1 MEHKKRLGILV
12 GGGPAPGINGV
23 IGSVAIAANLRGLEV
38 IGIYDGFKWISSSSF
53 DPTQHTVKLEIKD
66 VSRIHL
72 QGGSILRTARD
83 SLVKGGK
90 IDSEKVANVK
100 RAMETLGISYLVTI
114 GGDDTAYSASIL
126 DSEMQG
132 ALLTAHVPKTI
143 DNDLPLPGNMPTFGF
158 QTARDLATQLVK
170 NLMEDAKTTNRWY
183 FVVMMG
189 RSAGHLALGVGK
201 SAGATLTI
209 IPEEFGQQTIRVED
223 VCDIL
228 EGAMLKRRLLGRKD
242 GVAVIAEGV
251 ALKFGSVEEIEQ
263 ILGKSIPRDPHGH
276 VRLAEVPLGE
286 LLKSEIE
293 RRFNERGE
301 KITIVTKDIG
311 YELRCAPPN
320 AFDIEYTRE
329 LGFGAV
335 EYLLSNEYSLKNQ
348 QKGALISIFEGKLN
362 PIPFEQIRDPQT
374 GRTKVRTVDINSYS
388 YRVARSFMIRLEKE
402 DLEDSNTLDKLASL
416 SGLSKDAFKKKFQ
429 KATEW

>member
-53 DPTQHTVKLEIKD
+53 DPVQHTVKLEIKD

-83 SLVKGGK
+83 SLVKKGK
-90 IDSEKVANVK
+90 IDSEKVDNVK
-100 RAMETLGISYLVTI
+100 RAMKTLGISYLVTI

-335 EYLLSNEYSLKNQ
+335 EYLLSNEYNLKKQ

-402 DLEDSNTLDKLASL
+402 DLEDPDTLDKLASL

>member
-1 MEHKKRLGILV
+1 
-12 GGGPAPGINGV
+12 
-23 IGSVAIAANLRGLEV
+23 
-38 IGIYDGFKWISSSSF
+38 
-53 DPTQHTVKLEIKD
+53 
-66 VSRIHL
+66 
-72 QGGSILRTARD
+72 
-83 SLVKGGK
+83 
-90 IDSEKVANVK
+90 
-100 RAMETLGISYLVTI
+100 
-114 GGDDTAYSASIL
+114 
-126 DSEMQG
+126 
-132 ALLTAHVPKTI
+132 
-143 DNDLPLPGNMPTFGF
+143 
-158 QTARDLATQLVK
+158 
-170 NLMEDAKTTNRWY
+170 
-183 FVVMMG
+183 
-189 RSAGHLALGVGK
+189 
-201 SAGATLTI
+201 
-209 IPEEFGQQTIRVED
+209 
-223 VCDIL
+223 
-228 EGAMLKRRLLGRKD
+228 
-242 GVAVIAEGV
+242 V

-263 ILGKSIPRDPHGH
+263 ILGKPIPRDPHGH

-402 DLEDSNTLDKLASL
+402 DLEDPNTLDKLASL

>member
-38 IGIYDGFKWISSSSF
+38 IGIYDGFKWISSPSF
-53 DPTQHTVKLEIKD
+53 DPEQHTVKLEIKD
-66 VSRIHL
+66 ISRIHL

-83 SLVKGGK
+83 SLVKAGK

-100 RAMETLGISYLVTI
+100 KAMKTLGISYLVTI

-209 IPEEFGQQTIRVED
+209 IPEEFGQQNIKVED

-228 EGAMLKRRLLGRKD
+228 EGAMVKRKLLGRKD
-242 GVAVIAEGV
+242 GIAIIAEGV
-251 ALKFGSVEEIEQ
+251 ALKFGSVEEIEK
-263 ILGKSIPRDPHGH
+263 ILGKSVPRDPHGH

-293 RRFNERGE
+293 RRFKERGE

-335 EYLLSNEYSLKNQ
+335 EYLLSNEYSMKNQ
-348 QKGALISIFEGKLN
+348 QKGALISIVEGKLN

-374 GRTKVRTVDINSYS
+374 GRTRVRTVDISSYS

-402 DLEDSNTLDKLASL
+402 DLENPDTLSKLAGL
-416 SGLSKDAFKKKFQ
+416 SGLNEGVFKKKFQ